1 MAAAALMFA
10 GTGSALAQ
18 ATRNTG
24 GLSVTPALP
33 QNQQNQQNNNIPPI
47 TRPLPPASYY
57 QAVNA
62 LYDGDYRT
70 ALEGLKQTYSLGLQ
84 TAGGKWI
91 DSICPLTMAG
101 ECHYKRGELAAALEN
116 YEAAIRLANPNSLV
130 GVQFPAEIP
139 PREGIREVP
148 WGRSARNTQTG
159 RFAATNGVLT
169 GLVLYDPIPNQTGN
183 PTLLPPNTIVPLNVQ
198 EVVRCT
204 VLAIKRRRELMGPVC
219 LLDPL
224 TATLEGRAA
233 RRAVNVH
240 PCVQAWFDAEAG
252 FAFLANGQSAQAIE
266 SLKRAETL
274 PGSGGIDH
282 PLTPLVLLGQGQM
295 ALEAGDSKTAGE
307 LLAEASYSAAAFG
320 DLTVLEDAF
329 RLGEQ
334 AYLMSHPDGLEP
346 FPPLAAAIAWSKNR
360 GRELQAT
367 LWLLTAENDALL
379 NRTSR
384 AASALAEAKSLFGRR
399 DMGSREIGARLNY
412 LSGMVAYQQGRA
424 AAAEQALGEAL
435 EFERT
440 ASKRLFQI
448 TLADRFAS
456 GQAGW
461 PVTPRRAL
469 PLYAAVLED
478 PTAADWSADPLD
490 AIAALATPHP
500 LPFEHWFEMARQSDV
515 ELSLEVA
522 DRLRR
527 HRFLSTLPLGGRLM
541 ALRWLLEAP
550 SDALA
555 PPSQL
560 QRQDL
565 LTRFPKYADLSRK
578 ARNLRAELTSVPLA
592 ADGADAVRKQ
602 AEKLAELDRVSA
614 EQEAMLHELALRREN
629 AEMVFPPVR
638 KTKDV
643 QAALLP
649 RQFLMAFLKI
659 GDGTYAW
666 LMSKNRCAAWRV
678 QATPAVLE
686 RQIAVLLRAIGNMD
700 ANHTLSQNELADTG
714 WRGEARA
721 TLEALTAGSK
731 VNLSANIDELIVVPD
746 GSLWYVPFEALEVA
760 KDKQAKETTALITK
774 SRIRYVP
781 TMGLAVPNRR
791 ESRPLGQTGVV
802 LGKLHPR
809 DDVDASSREFD
820 QLAKIAQPATPI
832 KRSLPAAAPVY
843 GSLFDTLIV
852 LDDLPTSD
860 KAPGAGDRQPAYD
873 WSPIP
878 LDRARGA
885 GSLAAWL
892 TLPWKSSAQV
902 ILPGFH
908 SPAEN
913 SMRQAPN
920 SPAGNDLFLATCGL
934 MSTGAR
940 TVLISR
946 WRTGG
951 ESCHELVRHFVEE
964 LPHTSAADAWQRSV
978 EMLWETPLEFDREPR
993 VTRAAGAEG
1002 ATARHPLLW
1011 SGYMLIDTGW
1021 APPKPEQVAN
1031 K

>member
-1 MAAAALMFA
+1 M
-10 GTGSALAQ
+10 
-18 ATRNTG
+18 
-24 GLSVTPALP
+24 
-33 QNQQNQQNNNIPPI
+33 PPL
-47 TRPLPPASYY
+47 TYF
-57 QAVNA
+57 QAVGA
-62 LYDGDYRT
+62 IYDGDYRT
-70 ALEGLKQTYSLGLQ
+70 ALEGLKGTYSIGLQ
-84 TAGGKWI
+84 TTAGKWI

-116 YEAAIRLANPNSLV
+116 YEAAIRLYLASPNWMI
-130 GVQFPAEIP
+130 GVQFPAEIR
-139 PREGIREVP
+139 PRDGTREAP
-148 WGRSARNTQTG
+148 WGRSARSTQPG
-159 RFAATNGVLT
+159 RFASTTGVLST
-169 GLVLYDPIPNQTGN
+169 QVLYDPFPNQTGN
-183 PTLLPPNTIVPLNVQ
+183 PTLLPPGTIVPVNVQ

-204 VLAIKRRRELMGPVC
+204 ALAMKRRLELMGPVC
-219 LLDPL
+219 PLDPL
-224 TATLEGRAA
+224 TAAVEGQAA

-240 PCVQAWFDAEAG
+240 PCVQAWLDAEAG
-252 FAFLANGQSAQAIE
+252 FAFLATGQSAQATE
-266 SLKRAETL
+266 ALKRAVTI

-282 PLTPLVLLGQGQM
+282 PLTPLVLLAQGQL
-295 ALEAGDSKTAGE
+295 ALQAGDSKSAGE
-307 LLAEASYSAAAFG
+307 LLGEASYSAAAFG
-320 DLTVLEDAF
+320 DLTVIEDVF
-329 RLGEQ
+329 RSGEQ
-334 AYLMSHPDGLEP
+334 AYLLAHPDGPNP
-346 FPPLAAAIAWSKNR
+346 FPPLAAAIAWSKTR
-360 GRELQAT
+360 GREVQAT
-367 LWLLTAENDALL
+367 LWLLAAENNAIL
-379 NRTSR
+379 NRTSA
-384 AASALAEAKSLFGRR
+384 AASALAETKSLFGRR

-412 LSGMVAYQQGRA
+412 VSAMVAFQQGRT
-424 AAAEQALGEAL
+424 AAAEQALTEAL
-435 EFERT
+435 TFERT

-448 TLADRFAS
+448 GLADRFAS
-456 GQAGW
+456 GRAGW
-461 PVTPRRAL
+461 PVTPRAAL
-469 PLYAAVLED
+469 PLYAALLGD
-478 PTAADWSADPLD
+478 PTAADWAADPLD
-490 AIAALATPHP
+490 ALAALSTSHP
-500 LPFEHWFEMARQSDV
+500 LPYEHWFEMARQSDV

-527 HRFLSTLPLGGRLM
+527 HRFLSTLPFGGRLM

-550 SDALA
+550 ADTLA

-565 LTRFPKYADLSRK
+565 LTRFPKYAGVSRK
-578 ARNLRAELTSVPLA
+578 ARNLRAELTAVPLA
-592 ADGADAVRKQ
+592 ADGADAVRNQ
-602 AEKLAELDRVSA
+602 AEKLAELDRLSA

-629 AEMVFPPVR
+629 AEMVFPPLR

-649 RQFLMAFLKI
+649 RQFLMAFLTI

-678 QATPAVLE
+678 QATPAVLD
-686 RQIAVLLRAIGNMD
+686 RQIALLLRAIGNMD

-746 GSLWYVPFEALEVA
+746 GSLWYVPFEALEVS
-760 KDKQAKETTALITK
+760 KDKQAKETTTLITK
-774 SRIRYVP
+774 CRIRYVP
-781 TMGLAVPNRR
+781 TMGLAVLDRR

-809 DDVDASSREFD
+809 EDSEASSREFD
-820 QLAKIAQPATPI
+820 QLAKIAAPATPM
-832 KRSLPAAAPVY
+832 KRSLPVASPIY

-920 SPAGNDLFLATCGL
+920 SPAGNDLFIATCGL

-993 VTRAAGAEG
+993 VTRTAGQEG
-1002 ATARHPLLW
+1002 VTARHPLLW